1 MVLMTSSSST
11 QSYYEIANRIVTI
24 AISITIIFLAE
35 SLYFGNQA
43 LAASSNA
50 KDDCP
55 VFSIKY
61 GCDLSGWLHLIIDG
75 LIAAFLGLFFHHLA
89 HKQGLKLK
97 KIVGEHD
104 AMKKRRR
111 EFAIQSLKNHFTTL
125 LFSMSLI
132 NKLEPMYASDTKNR
146 DNLKDQINRN
156 NEIISRVINDIKNI
170 LLFLNDVLE
179 PQIIDDVNK
188 LCQTIHQ
195 GYVKDV
201 DKQLRL
207 IDYTE
212 TKNKING
219 LCKTFDELHPAVV
232 PVQELFPRTSSNLQS
247 NNRTL
252 KKLNYQ
258 EIALYCRRLLKKVD
272 SSK

>member
-1 MVLMTSSSST
+1 MTSTTNST
-11 QSYYEIANRIVTI
+11 RSYDQIMNRIVVIVSTI
-24 AISITIIFLAE
+24 TMVFLVQ

-43 LAASSNA
+43 LTASSNA
-50 KDDCP
+50 NNDCP
-55 VFSIKY
+55 IFSIKY
-61 GCDLSGWLHLIIDG
+61 GCDLSAWFHLIIDG
-75 LIAAFLGLFFHHLA
+75 SIAAFLGVFFHRLA
-89 HKQGLKLK
+89 HKQSLKLK
-97 KIVGEHD
+97 KIVEEHD

-132 NKLEPMYASDTKNR
+132 KKLEPMYASDSKNR
-146 DNLKDQINRN
+146 DQINRN
-156 NEIISRVINDIKNI
+156 YEIISRVINDIKNI

-179 PQIIDDVNK
+179 PQIINDVNQ
-188 LCQTIHQ
+188 LCQTINQ
-195 GYVKDV
+195 GYVKDEN
-201 DKQLRL
+201 KQLRL

-212 TKNKING
+212 TRNKING

-232 PVQELFPRTSSNLQS
+232 PVQELFERTSPNSPS
-247 NNRTL
+247 DNRTL

-258 EIALYCRRLLKKVD
+258 EIFLYCRRLFKKLD

>member
-1 MVLMTSSSST
+1 MTSTNST
-11 QSYYEIANRIVTI
+11 RSYDQIMNRIVTI
-24 AISITIIFLAE
+24 ALSITIIFLAE

-55 VFSIKY
+55 EFSIKY
-61 GCDLSGWLHLIIDG
+61 GCDLSGWLHLIFDG

-97 KIVGEHD
+97 KIVEEHD
-104 AMKKRRR
+104 AMEKRRR

-125 LFSMSLI
+125 LFSMSVI
-132 NKLEPMYASDTKNR
+132 NKLESMYASDTKNR
-146 DNLKDQINRN
+146 DNIKDQINRN
-156 NEIISRVINDIKNI
+156 YEIISRVINDIKNV

-179 PQIIDDVNK
+179 PQIINDVNQ

-201 DKQLRL
+201 NKQLRL

-219 LCKTFDELHPAVV
+219 LCKTFDELHHAVV
-232 PVQELFPRTSSNLQS
+232 PVQELFPRTSSNSPS

>member
-1 MVLMTSSSST
+1 MTSATNST
-11 QSYYEIANRIVTI
+11 RSYDQIMNSIVMIVLST
-24 AISITIIFLAE
+24 TMVFLVQ
-35 SLYFGNQA
+35 SLYFGNQT

-50 KDDCP
+50 NNDCP

-61 GCDLSGWLHLIIDG
+61 GCDLSAWFHLIIDG
-75 LIAAFLGLFFHHLA
+75 LIAAFLGVFFHHLA

-97 KIVGEHD
+97 KIVEEHD

-146 DNLKDQINRN
+146 DNIKDQINRN
-156 NEIISRVINDIKNI
+156 YEIVSRVINDIKNV

-179 PQIIDDVNK
+179 PQTINDVDQ
-188 LCQTIHQ
+188 LCRTINQ
-195 GYVKDV
+195 GYVKDEN
-201 DKQLRL
+201 KQLRV

-212 TKNKING
+212 TKNKIKG

-232 PVQELFPRTSSNLQS
+232 PIQELFQHTSSNPSS
-247 NNRTL
+247 NNHTL

-258 EIALYCRRLLKKVD
+258 DIALYCRRLFKKLD